1 MNEATSWMKP
11 ATITSGRFID
21 CSWTT
26 RASRQRLTPKQ
37 VQAELTALPADN
49 GKVNTIRS
57 PGQTVLSLLQPLEL
71 HRQLTLADFVIG
83 EGLQVTSETELLHN
97 PDEPLGRVI
106 LVPLDGVTVV
116 HGELVVEVVVTFTD
130 SDESSDHVV
139 ARSVLV
145 IEGSLAEPVSER
157 VNAESRLMK

>member
-1 MNEATSWMKP
+1 M
-11 ATITSGRFID
+11 
-21 CSWTT
+21 
-26 RASRQRLTPKQ
+26 ASK
-37 VQAELTALPADN
+37 A
-49 GKVNTIRS
+49 
-57 PGQTVLSLLQPLEL
+57 
-71 HRQLTLADFVIG
+71 
-83 EGLQVTSETELLHN
+83 ELLHN

-157 VNAESRLMK
+157 VDAESRLMK